1 MIYNPLSS
9 ARVLSNGDDKNVS
22 QIHRHNLECVSISNG
37 EAKNQIIGKAHLRSV
52 AVDEEEESS
61 DCRGQGSSP
70 TLGVH
75 KRSVPSV
82 YLCLSIYI
90 SIRVQK
96 RGVHKRSVPEL
107 ACALACNPLPAHPRP
122 HALACALACALA
134 VCGLAGRSV
143 WSTIDIHMHT

>member
-9 ARVLSNGDDKNVS
+9 ARVLSNGDDKKKGS
-22 QIHRHNLECVSISNG
+22 AHRCLPPISTG
-37 EAKNQIIGKAHLRSV
+37 TPARGTVLSHGDDKNQIIGKAHLRSV

-82 YLCLSIYI
+82 YLCLYLSIY
-90 SIRVQK
+90 
-96 RGVHKRSVPEL
+96 L
-107 ACALACNPLPAHPRP
+107 
-122 HALACALACALA
+122 
-134 VCGLAGRSV
+134 
-143 WSTIDIHMHT
+143 

>member
-37 EAKNQIIGKAHLRSV
+37 DDKNVSQIHRHKLECVSISNGDDKNQIIGKAHLRSV

-90 SIRVQK
+90 SI
-96 RGVHKRSVPEL
+96 SV
-107 ACALACNPLPAHPRP
+107 
-122 HALACALACALA
+122 
-134 VCGLAGRSV
+134 
-143 WSTIDIHMHT
+143 